1 MDSYSV
7 LLTWLLSG
15 TLLPSAIV
23 SCLAIYALRAAAPKL
38 GLMDHPDP
46 RQVHVRAVPLGGGIG
61 IWLGVIV
68 PFAVGQLVLSQLEPG
83 QTDLFG
89 FEVPR
94 SVSEHLAGVR
104 ARTTSL
110 WAILGAGTFFMGLG
124 LADDRFGLPWQAR
137 LASQFAV
144 AGLCV
149 FWQGWQLTAFV
160 TIPYVAL
167 ALSVVWIVGM
177 INSFNMLDNM
187 DGLSSGVALI
197 ASASLAAVALTSYD
211 PGNDGP
217 QLFVAGFLLVLVG
230 SLAGFLRHNK
240 PPAKIFMGDAGS
252 YFIGFCVAVATLLAT
267 YTSYLSPKPHAILAP
282 LVVMAVPLYDM
293 TSVIWIRL
301 RSGAS
306 PFKADKNHLSHRLV
320 ELGMSKTIAVLTIYL
335 LTATCGLS
343 ALLLQRV
350 DTFGAVVILLIVGSV
365 LTLVALLEVA
375 ARRKDRHRRRE
386 EPSTPAVKP

>member
-1 MDSYSV
+1 MDSQSL
-7 LLTWLLSG
+7 LLTSLLFG

-23 SCLAIYALRAAAPKL
+23 SCLAIYAIRALAPKL
-38 GLMDHPDP
+38 GLIDKPDA
-46 RQVHVRAVPLGGGIG
+46 RKVHTKPVPLGGGIG
-61 IWLGVIV
+61 IWLGVLV
-68 PFAVGQLVLSQLEPG
+68 PFALGQLVLTRLAEG
-83 QTDLFG
+83 QTELLG
-89 FEVPR
+89 FAVPDVVTQHLSGLRER
-94 SVSEHLAGVR
+94 SQ
-104 ARTTSL
+104 SL

-144 AGLCV
+144 AALCV

-167 ALSVVWIVGM
+167 GLSIVWIVGM

-187 DGLSSGVALI
+187 DGLSGGVALI
-197 ASASLAAVALTSYD
+197 ASASLAAVALTSSET
-211 PGNDGP
+211 GNDGP

-230 SLAGFLRHNK
+230 AIAGFLWHNR

-252 YFIGFCVAVATLLAT
+252 YFIGFYVAVATLLAT
-267 YTSYLSPKPHAILAP
+267 YTSYVSPKPHAILAP

-301 RSGAS
+301 RSGTS

-320 ELGMSKTIAVLTIYL
+320 ELGMSKPVAVLTIYL
-335 LTATCGLS
+335 LTSICGL
-343 ALLLQRV
+343 AAILLQRV
-350 DTFGAVVILLIVGSV
+350 DAVGAAAILLLVGSV
-365 LTLVALLEVA
+365 LLLVALLEKA
-375 ARRKDRHRRRE
+375 ARRKERLRRRDE
-386 EPSTPAVKP
+386 SSPPVKQ